1 MVWLSSCKLP
11 SLQSKKS
18 IAKYREHYYFTESTI
33 ACMHVAY
40 KGIMTFRPS
49 SVLSSMSPS
58 SKSLFP
64 LESLTSLLNTAE
76 KSIIRAGHLY
86 EIVLDQIRGSRI
98 HESCTSQRKPAIQQ
112 AQRTNDIEIPVIHDS
127 RRGAVSRFCPLLN
140 AIWYYLS
147 CHAAVARGTG
157 RDKNAEIAVQCRLC
171 LLIRNCPE

>member
-1 MVWLSSCKLP
+1 M
-11 SLQSKKS
+11 
-18 IAKYREHYYFTESTI
+18 YRVTESNVTRVWI
-33 ACMHVAY
+33 KWAGRLAIGYMAKFSLFGLRFIPSPGTHVVFH
-40 KGIMTFRPS
+40 GIVTFRPS
-49 SVLSSMSPS
+49 SDLSSLSPP
-58 SKSLFP
+58 SKLLFP

-140 AIWYYLS
+140 AI
-147 CHAAVARGTG
+147 
-157 RDKNAEIAVQCRLC
+157 
-171 LLIRNCPE
+171 